1 MSAPASGLDPAPPVF
16 VLGVDHSGTTILYRM
31 LAHHPDLVWL
41 SQFSLRGGEIP
52 GRRPRQGAGL
62 RDSLM
67 RRVPHP
73 WTKEDSGLV
82 RRLVPH
88 PGEEPEVWR
97 YLLEDEGASAER
109 LRATLAAFS
118 ARHGNRRLLAKRPAF
133 TRHLP
138 LLREAFPT
146 AAFVHI
152 VRDGRAVALS
162 LRGKELKRRPDLD
175 PGGALEHSARF
186 WVETLERIA
195 ATPGLEPIGLRY
207 EDFCTDVHAGLRSV
221 LEAAGLD
228 PARFP
233 FGRVP
238 EQLEVSNSRWT
249 ADADPGELERI
260 IAIEAE
266 LLRRHG
272 YAAGM

>member
-1 MSAPASGLDPAPPVF
+1 MSAPDPPPPVF

-31 LAHHPDLVWL
+31 LAHHPDLIWL

-52 GRRPRQGAGL
+52 GRPGRRAAGL

-88 PGEEPEVWR
+88 PGEEPAVWA

-109 LRATLAAFS
+109 LRETLAAFS

-138 LLREAFPT
+138 LLRDAFPR

-162 LRGKELKRRPDLD
+162 LRGKELKRRPELD

-186 WVETLERIA
+186 WVETLERID
-195 ATPGLEPIGLRY
+195 ATPGIEPIGLRY
-207 EDFCTDVHAGLRSV
+207 EDFCEDVHGSLRSV
-221 LEAAGLD
+221 LERAGLD
-228 PARFP
+228 AGRFP
-233 FGRVP
+233 FERVP
-238 EQLEVSNSRWT
+238 ERLEVSNSRWT
-249 ADADPGELERI
+249 ADADPGELERVT
-260 IAIEAE
+260 AIEAE
-266 LLRRHG
+266 LLGRHG
-272 YAAGM
+272 YPAGR